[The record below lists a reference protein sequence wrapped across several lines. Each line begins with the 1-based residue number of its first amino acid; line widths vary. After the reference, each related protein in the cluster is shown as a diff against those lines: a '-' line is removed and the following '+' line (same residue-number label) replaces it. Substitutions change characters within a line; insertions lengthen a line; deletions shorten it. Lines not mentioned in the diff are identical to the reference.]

1 MNIGRSGEPGIRPST
16 GPPGLP
22 TSERIQPLYC
32 PDTVAVSGFRLVT
45 VVTPVP
51 LPPSRGNAELG
62 WQRKNVPPLRQGTNH
77 VTTTTVRASDL
88 EPSLVGAQTYV
99 TRRRPTYIDAGVLL
113 SVMFV
118 LLALIPARFIIP
130 GMTDLGRPAL
140 VVGFLLFIWW
150 LVARFGPNL
159 VMPGPQPI
167 RWAFFVFF
175 IVLVL
180 GYAVGFLRGLTSMES
195 NAADRTMLFFCVFGG
210 AALTAADGLP
220 NWNRLTSLLKV
231 LVVSAT
237 FVAAFGVIE
246 YLLKRDLSDYLTIP
260 GLQAKGWTPILEDRG
275 AAVRVA
281 STTDHCIEMAAYLA
295 LVLPFAVHFAVFA
308 KRRRGLAITAAI
320 IIMAGIASTV
330 SRTGIIALAI
340 MLLTLAPLWT
350 WRMRYNIGFV
360 VTILVGAGAGAS
372 PRL

>member
-88 EPSLVGAQTYV
+88 EPSLVAAQTYV

-118 LLALIPARFIIP
+118 LLAIIPARFIIP
-130 GMTDLGRPAL
+130 GMTDLGRPGL

-150 LVARFGPNL
+150 LVARFGPHL
-159 VMPGPQPI
+159 VMPGPQPV

-175 IVLVL
+175 ITLVL
-180 GYAVGFLRGLTSMES
+180 GYAVGFLRGLTTMES
-195 NAADRTMLFFCVFGG
+195 NAADRTMLYYCVFGG

-220 NWNRLTSLLKV
+220 NWHRLNSLLKV
-231 LVVSAT
+231 LVGSAVFVAT
-237 FVAAFGVIE
+237 FGVVE
-246 YLLKRDLSDYLTIP
+246 YLVKQDLSDYLAIP
-260 GLQAKGWTPILEDRG
+260 GLQAKGWNPVLEDRG
-275 AAVRVA
+275 AGVRVA
-281 STTDHCIEMAAYLA
+281 STTNHYIEMAAYLA
-295 LVLPFAVHFAVFA
+295 LVLPFAVHYAIFT
-308 KRRRGLAITAAI
+308 KRRKWLPITAAVI
-320 IIMAGIASTV
+320 ILAGIASTI
-330 SRTGIIALAI
+330 SRTGIIAIAI
-340 MLLTLAPLWT
+340 MLLSLAPLWT
-350 WRMRYNIGFV
+350 WRMRYNIGVV
-360 VTILVGAGAGAS
+360 VTILMTGAVAAR
-372 PRL
+372 PN